1 MRFETGRRVTRMAV
15 PLAALIAFVT
25 SIEVLHAQ
33 STNIVAT
40 PGAVGTGGLGTSVN
54 TSGNVTSITGGTRP
68 GNGPNVFHS
77 FNQFSVGAGDVAS
90 FVNPGGASNVISRV
104 IGGSPSNINGTIQA
118 LNWNLFF
125 INPSGVIF
133 GPSAKLNVTGSAYF
147 GTANA
152 ILFSDQRVF
161 SANQFAFDNTLS
173 IAAPASFGFLGPSP
187 YGPVVLSPGTVLQS
201 NVVIGLV
208 GGTIQINGSRISA
221 HRIVLGSNAGTGG
234 NVSVEPGVANPF
246 LRVTQGGEIQAAP
259 GTVLETIPGG
269 VIPASVDLLPAT
281 ITVPSGAQVVTS
293 TNPLTQRVTQ
303 IEVTGQGTGGLPP
316 LPVAS
321 SLVASPVA
329 LANPVDPVAVVNR
342 AATVLPQQQPAAPVT
357 LVTNRCAARKDGLRS
372 SFVQAGRDVTPT
384 PPGAFLASPVV
395 LEDVA
400 AVSAGQTSA
409 LQAAGLVPQRMNLLH
424 EVGEGC

>member
-1 MRFETGRRVTRMAV
+1 MRFQAVRRVTKMAI
-15 PLAALIAFVT
+15 PLATLLALAS
-25 SIEVLHAQ
+25 SIESLHAQ

-40 PGAVGTGGLGTSVN
+40 PGAVGTGGLGTSVS
-54 TSGNVTSITGGTRP
+54 TSGTTTNITGGTRP

-77 FNQFSVGAGDVAS
+77 FNQFSVGTGDVAA

-133 GPSAKLNVTGSAYF
+133 GSSAKLNVTGSAYF
-147 GTANA
+147 GTANT

-173 IAAPASFGFLGPSP
+173 VATPASFGFLGPAP

-221 HRIVLGSNAGTGG
+221 HRVVLGSNGASGG
-234 NVSVEPGVANPF
+234 NVSVEPTVQNPF
-246 LRVTQGGEIQAAP
+246 VRVTQGGEVQASS
-259 GTVLETIPGG
+259 GTILQTVAGG
-269 VIPASVDLLPAT
+269 VIPASIDMLPAN
-281 ITVPSGAQVVTS
+281 ITVPAGAQVITS
-293 TNPLTQRVTQ
+293 TNPSTGLVTQ
-303 IEVTGQGTGGLPP
+303 IEVTGQNTGGLPP
-316 LPVAS
+316 IPIAN
-321 SLVASPVA
+321 SLGTAPIS

-342 AATVLPQQQPAAPVT
+342 AATVVPQQAPAAPLA
-357 LVTNRCAARKDGLRS
+357 LVTSRCAAKKDGSSS
-372 SFVQAGRDVTPT
+372 SFIQANRDVTPT
-384 PPGAFLASPVV
+384 QPGTFLASPIV
-395 LEDVA
+395 LEEVA
-400 AVSAGQTSA
+400 VITAEDRSAA
-409 LQAAGLVPQRMNLLH
+409 HAARRSTQRSDLLSDAAQ
-424 EVGEGC
+424 GC